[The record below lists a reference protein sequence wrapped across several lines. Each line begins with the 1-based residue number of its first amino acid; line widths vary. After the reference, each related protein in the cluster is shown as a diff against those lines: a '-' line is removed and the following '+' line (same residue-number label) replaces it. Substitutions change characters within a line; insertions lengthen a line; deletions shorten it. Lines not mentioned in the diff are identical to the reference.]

1 MMNNV
6 MCEVI
11 RPAHKR
17 KWCLSSAKSLSCI
30 LLHIPVF
37 ELFVQFIKVYTT
49 TLLVKMK
56 ALYYFLFL
64 IESTGKYFVSNFY
77 TYKNAY

>member
-1 MMNNV
+1 MMNNA

-11 RPAHKR
+11 RPAFKR
-17 KWCLSSAKSLSCI
+17 KWCISSAKSLNCI
-30 LLHIPVF
+30 LLHILVY
-37 ELFVQFIKVYTT
+37 ELLVQFIKVFTT

-56 ALYYFLFL
+56 AFYYFLFL

-77 TYKNAY
+77 IYKNAY